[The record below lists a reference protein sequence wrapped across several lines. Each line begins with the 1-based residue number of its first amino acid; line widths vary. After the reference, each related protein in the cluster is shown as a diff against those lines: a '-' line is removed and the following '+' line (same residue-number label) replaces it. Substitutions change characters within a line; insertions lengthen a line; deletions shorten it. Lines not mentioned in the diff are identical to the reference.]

1 METHFPEMENAH
13 SRLARERVLADL
25 RALTHDAEEL
35 LKATAGDVSEK
46 AAEART
52 RVTAALERARAT
64 YQEMQ
69 DQGIASAREAVK
81 KADTVIR
88 EHPYQS
94 LGIAFGIGL
103 LLGVLLKRK

>member
-1 METHFPEMENAH
+1 M
-13 SRLARERVLADL
+13 R
-25 RALTHDAEEL
+25 AEEL
-35 LKATAGDVSEK
+35 LKATAGDVNEK
-46 AAEART
+46 AAETRT
-52 RVTAALERARAT
+52 RVIPALERARAT

-81 KADTVIR
+81 KADTAIR

-94 LGIAFGIGL
+94 IGIAFGIGL